1 MCDLVIGFERAHLAV
16 AVTDGGARPDRAF
29 TLPALVELVRDGASW
44 TAADP
49 VERARQAVAAAS
61 TRAASTH
68 LLGGPEIEDPV
79 GKPPR
84 VARQVGAE
92 IAELVS
98 HLAVSLFG
106 IDRADAAPTP
116 PPPSRGGIFSRYRAR
131 PKK

>member
-1 MCDLVIGFERAHLAV
+1 
-16 AVTDGGARPDRAF
+16 
-29 TLPALVELVRDGASW
+29 
-44 TAADP
+44 
-49 VERARQAVAAAS
+49 VERARQAVTVAS
-61 TRAASTH
+61 ARAASIH

-79 GKPPR
+79 GKPAR

-106 IDRADAAPTP
+106 IERAAATPAP